1 MKIRARTYKD
11 SNRDKSRKSERVFD
25 RHIQIEI
32 ETETETERLTNI
44 DRDRDNVEQ
53 TTKDRNR
60 HGSDPSRPTRPWRK
74 KRIERLLAK
83 VYGK

>member
-32 ETETETERLTNI
+32 ETETERLTNI
-44 DRDRDNVEQ
+44 DRDRDNVGQ
-53 TTKDRNR
+53 TPKDTNR